1 MPGMVK
7 GSGFGATQ
15 LLVLEAMR
23 DRLGR
28 GFHRPI
34 DVFNAVEAHHPSK
47 VEAKAIYS
55 TLRALADRGNL
66 KRKEGKNRLDV
77 KYKYVTDSKEW
88 PETGGKK
95 APERPR
101 GARSISVE
109 HANEALAS
117 PPVALVRATGLPP
130 LPPDGRRVLIT
141 HDDLADGTHIEII
154 AEELPDVMERFRL
167 EGRKNVEVWS
177 RASLRVTLE

>member
-1 MPGMVK
+1 MAGTVK
-7 GSGFGATQ
+7 GTGFGPAQ
-15 LLVLEAMR
+15 ALVLAMMAKMEAGYHAPV
-23 DRLGR
+23 D
-28 GFHRPI
+28 I
-34 DVFNAVEAHHPSK
+34 FNAIEAAHPSK
-47 VEAKAIYS
+47 IDPKGIYS
-55 TLRALADRGNL
+55 VLRSLADRGNL